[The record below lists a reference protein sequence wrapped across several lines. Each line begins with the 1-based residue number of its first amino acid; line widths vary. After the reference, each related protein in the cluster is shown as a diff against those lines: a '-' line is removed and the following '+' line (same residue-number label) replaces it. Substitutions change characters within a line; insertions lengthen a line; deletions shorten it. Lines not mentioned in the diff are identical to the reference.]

1 MTEITKRRTID
12 LAAIADESRR
22 SEIQTAILQLDGVK
36 RVEPESGGGI
46 SVEYNL
52 IKISLQ
58 EIEEVIESKGH
69 RPKLGLFGR
78 LKRAFIHYTEQ
89 NEFDNAT
96 APDAPCCSNPKLCSY
111 DKPQQATHT
120 RS

>member
-12 LAAIADESRR
+12 LAGITEEARR
-22 SEIQTAILQLDGVK
+22 SEIQTAILRLDGVK
-36 RVEPESGGGI
+36 RVEPESDGKF
-46 SVEYNL
+46 SVDYNL
-52 IKISLQ
+52 MKISLQ
-58 EIEEVIESKGH
+58 EIEEVIQSKGH
-69 RPKLGLFGR
+69 QMNAGFLAR

-111 DKPQQATHT
+111 DKPPQATHT
-120 RS
+120 HS